1 MSTPRDYRARL
12 RRLKKELR
20 KRPAR
25 NEDFWEFL
33 VGDPSPVA
41 LERMKRSAQ
50 WLLAWLRHPDRKLDK
65 KSGKARGDA
74 EVKRAAVSAL
84 SVCRVRGSPPPEEL
98 QELFAHLLQVD
109 NKPRDEPRNRAKFI
123 RAAEY
128 VAAHPDASDR
138 EVARAAGTGHS
149 IVKVWRGN
157 PEFKKFVELDRHLAE
172 SCRRREVLAAR
183 AVPGGG
189 TVRAGEKT

>member
-33 VGDPSPVA
+33 VGDPSPAA
-41 LERMKRSAQ
+41 LDRMKRSAQ

-65 KSGKARGDA
+65 KSGTARGYA
-74 EVKRAAVSAL
+74 EIKRMAVETQR
-84 SVCRVRGSPPPEEL
+84 VCRVRGWPPPEEL
-98 QELFAHLLQVD
+98 DELFAHLLQVD
-109 NKPRDEPRNRAKFI
+109 TKPRSEPRNRAKFI

-138 EVARAAGTGHS
+138 EVARAASTGHS
-149 IVKVWRGN
+149 IVKAWRGN
-157 PEFKKFVELDRHLAE
+157 PEFQKFVELDRHFAE
-172 SCRRREVLAAR
+172 SRRRREGLVPR
-183 AVPGGG
+183 AVPRGG
-189 TVRAGEKT
+189 TLPE

>member
-1 MSTPRDYRARL
+1 MVSRAERHCPVSTPRDYRARL

-33 VGDPSPVA
+33 VGDPSPAA
-41 LERMKRSAQ
+41 LDRMKRSAQ
-50 WLLAWLRHPDRKLDK
+50 FLLAWLRHPDPKLEK

-74 EVKRAAVSAL
+74 EVKRAAVDAL
-84 SVCRVRGSPPPEEL
+84 SVCRVRGWPPPEEL

-109 NKPRDEPRNRAKFI
+109 NKPRSEPRNRAKFI
-123 RAAEY
+123 RAAKY
-128 VAAHPDASDR
+128 VAEHPQPKLR

-149 IVKVWRGN
+149 TVKAWVGK
-157 PEFKKFVELDRHLAE
+157 PEFQKFVELDRYLAE
-172 SCRRREVLAAR
+172 SRRRRE
-183 AVPGGG
+183 G
-189 TVRAGEKT
+189 K

>member
-41 LERMKRSAQ
+41 LDRMKRSAQ
-50 WLLAWLRHPDRKLDK
+50 DLLAWLRHPDRKLEK
-65 KSGKARGDA
+65 KSGKARGYA
-74 EVKRAAVSAL
+74 EIKRAAVETQR
-84 SVCRVRGSPPPEEL
+84 VCRVRGWTPPEEL
-98 QELFAHLLQVD
+98 DQLFAHLLQVD
-109 NKPRDEPRNRAKFI
+109 KKPRSEPRNRAKFI

-128 VAAHPDASDR
+128 VAAHKDASDR
-138 EVARAAGTGHS
+138 EVARAASTGHS
-149 IVKVWRGN
+149 IVKVWRGK
-157 PEFKKFVELDRHLAE
+157 PEFQKFVELDRHLAE
-172 SCRRREVLAAR
+172 SRRRREGL
-183 AVPGGG
+183 VP
-189 TVRAGEKT
+189 RAGK

>member
-1 MSTPRDYRARL
+1 MSTRRDYRARL

-33 VGDPSPVA
+33 VGDPSPAA
-41 LERMKRSAQ
+41 LDRMKRSAQ
-50 WLLAWLRHPDRKLDK
+50 DLLAWLRHPDRKLEK
-65 KSGKARGDA
+65 KSGKARGYA
-74 EVKRAAVSAL
+74 EIKRAAVGAL
-84 SVCRVRGSPPPEEL
+84 GGCRVRGMPPPEEL
-98 QELFAHLLQVD
+98 DELFAHLLQVD

-123 RAAEY
+123 RAAKY
-128 VAAHPDASDR
+128 VAAHRNASDR
-138 EVARAAGTGHS
+138 EVARAASTGHS
-149 IVKVWRGN
+149 IVKAWRGN
-157 PEFKKFVELDRHLAE
+157 PEFQKFVDLERHLAE
-172 SCRRREVLAAR
+172 SRRRRKGLVPR